1 MRRRLSSWLRWRRE
15 ASVLYKTVQAIK
27 RVREVIRLVKRG
39 MLGLVDAMGYALLKK
54 VELQRLRAGYRPP
67 LGTVQDALQCQDDDT
82 GLRAMIVATEQLYPG
97 EFDMRL
103 GTWSE
108 ISKVGL
114 FKENRNIDYW
124 IYSKEG
130 DVIHHSTSR
139 TNNVGLLS
147 PRHYTLDREAGEF
160 RICVLGDEQTVSTL
174 DEISWPDFL
183 EDCLNEDD
191 AFLERVKVSK
201 CKVFNFG
208 WPDSGF
214 PVWEKVYF
222 EKVRPLQPDL
232 VVLNFVSHSFERL
245 IQGRPAT
252 LGGRPAVG
260 HAVEYKVGENP
271 EDKAYLWVA
280 CPDTE
285 ENSVKPSLRNP
296 DCICGTFFQVYVPK
310 ALGHD
315 KQKMRHLRE
324 MLLEDLTC
332 IPKGQRVELISQAPD
347 VVDRGRLVIEAYK
360 YLKRIYDAQ
369 ANLIITRNL
378 WRREIF
384 ELGKLDDMTEM
395 LRALAPELGI
405 VPLQERLP
413 PDLTEEEVKMW
424 YLPHDGSK
432 WSLASHKTYASLIAK
447 VVKEHCVNNEVL
459 RRCS

>member
-1 MRRRLSSWLRWRRE
+1 MIGLM
-15 ASVLYKTVQAIK
+15 
-27 RVREVIRLVKRG
+27 KRG

-54 VELQRLRAGYRPP
+54 VELQRLRAAYHAP
-67 LGTVQDALQCQDDDT
+67 LLDVEQVALPGQQDDT
-82 GLRAMIVATEQLYPG
+82 GLLAMIVATEQLYPG
-97 EFDMRL
+97 DFDARL
-103 GTWSE
+103 GTWAE

-147 PRHYTLDREAGEF
+147 PKHYTLDRVAGEF

-183 EDCLNEDD
+183 EDYLNEDHT
-191 AFLERVKVSK
+191 FLERMNVSK

-232 VVLNFVSHSFERL
+232 VVLNFVGHSFERL

-252 LGGRPAVG
+252 LGGRPAAG
-260 HAVEYKVGENP
+260 HVAEYKVGENP
-271 EDKAYLWVA
+271 GDKAYLWVA
-280 CPDTE
+280 CADTE
-285 ENSVKPSLRNP
+285 DNSVTPSLRNP
-296 DCICGTFFQVYVPK
+296 DCICGTFFQVYVPRT
-310 ALGHD
+310 LGHD
-315 KQKMRHLRE
+315 KEKMRQLRE
-324 MLLEDLTC
+324 MLLEDLTSV
-332 IPKGQRVELISQAPD
+332 PKGQRVELISPAPD
-347 VVDRGRLVIEAYK
+347 VVDKGRLVIEAYK
-360 YLKRIYDAQ
+360 YLKRIYEAQ
-369 ANLIITRNL
+369 PNLIITRNL
-378 WRREIF
+378 WRREMF

-413 PDLTEEEVKMW
+413 PDTSEDEVKTW

-432 WSLASHKTYASLIAK
+432 WSLAGHKAYASLVAK
-447 VVKEHCVNNEVL
+447 VVKERWREQRGASDTHP
-459 RRCS
+459 